1 MAGQGD
7 VPDENSGDLED
18 TNSTGATPVMF
29 GSTINGDFNPLQV
42 SSQILQDWR
51 DEPENTREAMKSVVV
66 WKDPRH
72 FKLWRQSKH
81 TCHGGQ
87 GQR

>member
-1 MAGQGD
+1 MTKQPPVAGQGE

-51 DEPENTREAMKSVVV
+51 NEPEKYKRSYEVCCCLEGPETFQTLAPK
-66 WKDPRH
+66 
-72 FKLWRQSKH
+72 
-81 TCHGGQ
+81 
-87 GQR
+87 